1 MNFAESFAVALRALT
16 ANKLRSALTMLGI
29 IIGVGAVV
37 ALMALGTGATN
48 SIAGQVQ
55 GIGSNLIVVIPGRTT
70 RGSQKVPAYIY
81 LSDYEAL
88 GKSLSNVAAI
98 APTFDSNSTL
108 IYGTETVQVSV
119 SASTPAFAEVRSY
132 EVEYGRFISE
142 IDRLTKARVVVLGS
156 QTATDL
162 FHGLNPLGRTIKIN
176 GVGFQVAGVL
186 KAKGGAG
193 GFGSADS
200 LAIVPL
206 ETAYSDLLGAAAT
219 NNGQLRLSSIFVSAA
234 NADVVD
240 SVMVQMERLLRRQH
254 KLKLTDDLDFSV
266 VSQAS
271 MLTMLNTIMGTLTS
285 FLAFIA
291 AISLVVGGIGVMNIM
306 LVSVTERTREIGL
319 RKAVGAKRRNI
330 LMQFLIETLTL
341 TLIGGL
347 LGIGMGELIALI
359 VRLANIIQAVV
370 TLQSIIIAFVVTA
383 VVGLLSGLYPA
394 LRASQL
400 NPIDAL
406 RYE

>member
-1 MNFAESFAVALRALT
+1 MNFAESLRVALRALS

-48 SIAGQVQ
+48 SIAGQVE
-55 GIGSNLIVVIPGRTT
+55 GIGSNLIVVLPGRTV
-70 RGSQKVPAYIY
+70 RGNQRVVSYLY

-88 GKSLSNVAAI
+88 GKSLSDVAAI
-98 APTFDSNSTL
+98 APDVEANATL
-108 IYGTETVQVSV
+108 IYGTETVQVGV
-119 SASTPAFAEVRSY
+119 SASTPAFLPVRSY
-132 EVEYGRFISE
+132 DVEYGRFITD
-142 IDRLTKARVVVLGS
+142 IDGLTRARVVVLGA

-176 GVGFQVAGVL
+176 GVGFQVVGVL

-193 GFGSADS
+193 GFGSADT
-200 LAIVPL
+200 LAVIPL

-219 NNGQLRLSSIFVSAA
+219 NDGRLRVSDIFVSASS
-234 NADVVD
+234 ADVVD
-240 SVMVQMERLLRRQH
+240 NVMVQMERLLRREH
-254 KLKLTDDLDFSV
+254 KLKLTDDLDFTV

-330 LMQFLIETLTL
+330 MTQFLIETLTL
-341 TLIGGL
+341 TLIGGV
-347 LGIGMGELIALI
+347 LGLGLGELIALI
-359 VRLANIIQAVV
+359 VRLANIIQAQV
-370 TLQSIIIAFVVTA
+370 TLQSIVIAFVVTA
-383 VVGLLSGLYPA
+383 LVGLGAGLYPA
-394 LRASQL
+394 LRASRL

>member
-1 MNFAESFAVALRALT
+1 MNFAESLRVALRALS

-48 SIAGQVQ
+48 SIAGQVE
-55 GIGSNLIVVIPGRTT
+55 GIGSNLIVVLPGRTV
-70 RGSQKVPAYIY
+70 RGNQRVVSYLY

-88 GKSLSNVAAI
+88 GKSLSDVAAI
-98 APTFDSNSTL
+98 APDIEANATL
-108 IYGTETVQVSV
+108 IYGTETVQVGV
-119 SASTPAFAEVRSY
+119 SASTPAFLPVRSY
-132 EVEYGRFISE
+132 DVEYGRFITD
-142 IDRLTKARVVVLGS
+142 IDGLTRARVVVLGA

-162 FHGLNPLGRTIKIN
+162 FHGLNPLRRTVKIN
-176 GVGFQVAGVL
+176 GVGFQVVGVL

-193 GFGSADS
+193 GFGSADT
-200 LAIVPL
+200 LAVIPL

-219 NNGQLRLSSIFVSAA
+219 NDGRLRVSDIFVSASS
-234 NADVVD
+234 ADVVD
-240 SVMVQMERLLRRQH
+240 NVMVQMERLLRREH
-254 KLKLTDDLDFSV
+254 KLKLTDDLDFTV

-330 LMQFLIETLTL
+330 MMQFLIETLTL
-341 TLIGGL
+341 TLIGGV
-347 LGIGMGELIALI
+347 LGLGLGELIALI
-359 VRLANIIQAVV
+359 VRLANIIQAQV
-370 TLQSIIIAFVVTA
+370 TLQSIVIAFVVTA
-383 VVGLLSGLYPA
+383 LVGLGAGLYPA
-394 LRASQL
+394 LRASRL

>member
-1 MNFAESFAVALRALT
+1 MNFGESLRVALRALS

-48 SIAGQVQ
+48 SIAGQVE
-55 GIGSNLIVVIPGRTT
+55 GIGSNLIVVLPGRTM
-70 RGSQKVPAYIY
+70 RGNQRVASYLY

-88 GKSLSNVAAI
+88 GKSLTDVAAI
-98 APTFDSNSTL
+98 APDVEASGTL
-108 IYGTETVQVSV
+108 IYGTETVQVGV
-119 SASTPAFAEVRSY
+119 SASTPDFLPVRSY
-132 EVEYGRFISE
+132 EVEYGRFITA
-142 IDRLTKARVVVLGS
+142 IDELTRARVVVLGA

-162 FHGLNPLGRTIKIN
+162 FHGLNPLGRTIKLN
-176 GVGFQVAGVL
+176 GVGFQVVGVL

-193 GFGSADS
+193 GFGSADT
-200 LAIVPL
+200 LAVIPL
-206 ETAYSDLLGAAAT
+206 ETAYTDLLGAAAT
-219 NNGQLRLSSIFVSAA
+219 NDGRLRVSDIFVSASS
-234 NADVVD
+234 ADVVD
-240 SVMVQMERLLRRQH
+240 NVMVQMERLLRREH
-254 KLKLTDDLDFSV
+254 KLKLTDDLDFSI

-319 RKAVGAKRRNI
+319 RKAVGAKRHNI
-330 LMQFLIETLTL
+330 MTQFLIETLTL
-341 TLIGGL
+341 TLIGGV
-347 LGIGMGELIALI
+347 LGLGLGELIALI
-359 VRLANIIQAVV
+359 VRLANIIQAQV
-370 TLQSIIIAFVVTA
+370 TLQSIVIAFVVTGL
-383 VVGLLSGLYPA
+383 VGLGAGLYPA
-394 LRASQL
+394 LRASRL